1 MDKKKIYL
9 IGDSTC
15 HTNNSDTYPQTGWGQ
30 VFGDY
35 INNTYEVVNLAQNG
49 RSSKSFKDEGW
60 FEVVERNIDK
70 GDYLFI
76 QFGHNDEK
84 DDELRH
90 TDPYSTYQENLLYYI
105 NVARNKGATPI
116 LLSSIYRRHFDN
128 NGKIE
133 EYCHKEYP
141 NAMKELSLRENVV
154 YLDICEKTKQM
165 LIELGDENSKEL
177 FMNFDKGMY
186 KNYPDGKNDDTHLRE
201 KGARKVV
208 LLIIEEIKKIPQ
220 LREILR

>member
-1 MDKKKIYL
+1 MNKRKIYL

-15 HTNNSDTYPQTGWGQ
+15 HTNKYDTYPQTGWGQ

-35 INNTYEVVNLAQNG
+35 TNEQFEVINLAQNG
-49 RSSKSFKDEGW
+49 RSSKSFKNEGW

-105 NVARNKGATPI
+105 NTARRSGATPI
-116 LLSSIYRRHFDN
+116 LLSSIYRRHFDE

-133 EYCHKEYP
+133 ELCHGEYP
-141 NAMKELSLRENVV
+141 NAMKELSIREKVF
-154 YLDICEKTKQM
+154 YLDICARTKEM
-165 LIELGDENSKEL
+165 LIELGDNASKEL
-177 FMNFDKGMY
+177 FMNFGKGIY
-186 KNYPDGKNDDTHLRE
+186 NNYPDGKEDNTHLRE
-201 KGARKVV
+201 KGARKIAS
-208 LLIIEEIKKIPQ
+208 LIVEEIKKIPQ
-220 LREILR
+220 IREILK